1 MNPGALKMEEATKNV
16 TEKNLCLSS
25 ARVFYCQFYE
35 IFENTFFKEHSG
47 ATAFDEEAWW
57 SKILFLC
64 H

>member
-1 MNPGALKMEEATKNV
+1 MEEATKNL